1 MLDGKCCAYFVHSN
15 FKVYNGTLA
24 VKQLAALKAF
34 FESLDTVG
42 AGVIT
47 KEELKT
53 FLSDNDEWSEAQV
66 DEHVKQVDF

>member
-42 AGVIT
+42 AGDAWRYY
-47 KEELKT
+47 KRRAE
-53 FLSDNDEWSEAQV
+53 
-66 DEHVKQVDF
+66 DFSL